1 MNNTLIIYDNANTKI
16 NNVLNKISEVIVDSK
31 LHQVSDELKNIDN
44 YSNIA
49 VTIAMEDE
57 NNFKLYKSLRNYNI
71 DFTNKKLIIICI
83 GISVGSSNINFLD
96 TLSILSTKILNIP
109 LRDGLE
115 IKNVGIVWKLRLP
128 RVLLA
133 FFVGGCLATSGAV
146 VQSILKNQLASP
158 YTLGVSSG
166 ASLGAGL
173 IIVTGI
179 SMPIIGSFTLP
190 LVGFL
195 FGLATVYIVIVFSS
209 TIDRTMSNNTIILSG
224 MVFSL
229 FVNAILTTLTALFSE
244 DMKSITLWQMGTFSM
259 KGWSYVQLILPFLII
274 GMLGVIRFTREMDI
288 MTFGEEQAKATG
300 VDVSKIKRN
309 LFIFSAILTG
319 GAISLSGTIGFID
332 LIAPHVVRRVF
343 GSKHKYVIPMSFVF
357 GGCLMV
363 ISDLIARTVVV
374 PSELPVGAVTALIGA
389 PFFAYI
395 YFKNKR

>member
-1 MNNTLIIYDNANTKI
+1 MKNKHKVIIS
-16 NNVLNKISEVIVDSK
+16 VL
-31 LHQVSDELKNIDN
+31 L
-44 YSNIA
+44 A
-49 VTIAMEDE
+49 
-57 NNFKLYKSLRNYNI
+57 
-71 DFTNKKLIIICI
+71 LIIICI

-96 TLSILSTKILNIP
+96 TLSILSNKILNIP

-179 SMPIIGSFTLP
+179 SMPI
-190 LVGFL
+190 VGFL

-309 LFIFSAILTG
+309 LFIFSAVLTG

>member
-1 MNNTLIIYDNANTKI
+1 M
-16 NNVLNKISEVIVDSK
+16 
-31 LHQVSDELKNIDN
+31 
-44 YSNIA
+44 
-49 VTIAMEDE
+49 
-57 NNFKLYKSLRNYNI
+57 
-71 DFTNKKLIIICI
+71 
-83 GISVGSSNINFLD
+83 
-96 TLSILSTKILNIP
+96 
-109 LRDGLE
+109 
-115 IKNVGIVWKLRLP
+115 
-128 RVLLA
+128 LA

-288 MTFGEEQAKATG
+288 MTCF
-300 VDVSKIKRN
+300 VS
-309 LFIFSAILTG
+309 L
-319 GAISLSGTIGFID
+319 
-332 LIAPHVVRRVF
+332 
-343 GSKHKYVIPMSFVF
+343 
-357 GGCLMV
+357 
-363 ISDLIARTVVV
+363 
-374 PSELPVGAVTALIGA
+374 
-389 PFFAYI
+389 
-395 YFKNKR
+395 

>member
-1 MNNTLIIYDNANTKI
+1 MKNKHKVIIS
-16 NNVLNKISEVIVDSK
+16 VL
-31 LHQVSDELKNIDN
+31 L
-44 YSNIA
+44 A
-49 VTIAMEDE
+49 
-57 NNFKLYKSLRNYNI
+57 
-71 DFTNKKLIIICI
+71 LIIICI

-96 TLSILSTKILNIP
+96 TLSILSNKILNIP

-274 GMLGVIRFTREMDI
+274 GMLGVMDI

-374 PSELPVGAVTALIGA
+374 PSELPVGVVTALIGA

>member
-1 MNNTLIIYDNANTKI
+1 M
-16 NNVLNKISEVIVDSK
+16 
-31 LHQVSDELKNIDN
+31 
-44 YSNIA
+44 
-49 VTIAMEDE
+49 
-57 NNFKLYKSLRNYNI
+57 
-71 DFTNKKLIIICI
+71 
-83 GISVGSSNINFLD
+83 
-96 TLSILSTKILNIP
+96 
-109 LRDGLE
+109 
-115 IKNVGIVWKLRLP
+115 
-128 RVLLA
+128 LA

-332 LIAPHVVRRVF
+332 LIAPHVVRLVF